1 MANRQIPTVK
11 ARDVGNLPKD
21 EFAFPGPERDRL
33 VEAILDGR
41 KTATTSLMAEFIH
54 DHEPLPSSGRRTIL
68 VNSDNQPVAV
78 LRYASVS
85 VIRLGVVTWQHVL
98 NEGEGYK
105 SLAEWREAHESFWTS
120 ENMRQALDDPN
131 FTVDDQTPVV
141 LETFHVEAIV
151 VN

>member
-11 ARDVGNLPKD
+11 AQDVGNLPRD

-33 VEAILDGR
+33 VKAILDGG
-41 KTATTSLMAEFIH
+41 KTATTSLMTEFIH

-105 SLAEWREAHESFWTS
+105 SLAEWREAHEFFWTS
-120 ENMRQALDDPN
+120 ENMRQALDDPD
-131 FTVDDQTPVV
+131 FTVDDQTLVV

>member
-1 MANRQIPTVK
+1 MINRQIPTVK
-11 ARDVGNLPKD
+11 AQDVANLPKD
-21 EFAFPGPERDRL
+21 EFAFPGPERDCL
-33 VEAILDGR
+33 VEAILEGR
-41 KTATTSLMAEFIH
+41 KTTTTSLMAEFIH
-54 DHEPLPSSGRRTIL
+54 DHEPLPSAGGRTLL

-85 VIRLGVVTWQHVL
+85 VTRLGVVTWQHVL

-120 ENMRQALDDPN
+120 ENMRQALDDPD
-131 FTVDDQTPVV
+131 FTVDDQTLVV
-141 LETFHVEAIV
+141 LETFHVDAIV

>member
-11 ARDVGNLPKD
+11 AQDVGNLPRD

-33 VEAILDGR
+33 VKAILDGG

-120 ENMRQALDDPN
+120 ENMRQALDDPD
-131 FTVDDQTPVV
+131 FTVDDQTLVV
-141 LETFHVEAIV
+141 LETFHVDAIV

>member
-1 MANRQIPTVK
+1 MANRQIPTIK

-33 VEAILDGR
+33 VEAILNGR

-54 DHEPLPSSGRRTIL
+54 DHEPLPSSGRRTL
-68 VNSDNQPVAV
+68 LLNSDDRPIAI

-85 VIRLGVVTWQHVL
+85 VTRLGLVTLQHVL
-98 NEGEGYK
+98 NEGEDYK
-105 SLAEWREAHESFWTS
+105 SLPEWREAHESFWTS
-120 ENMRQALDDPN
+120 ENMRQALDDPD
-131 FTVDDQTPVV
+131 FTVDDQTLVV
-141 LETFHVEAIV
+141 LETFYVETRV

>member
-1 MANRQIPTVK
+1 MANRQIPTIK

-68 VNSDNQPVAV
+68 VNSDNQSVAV

-85 VIRLGVVTWQHVL
+85 VIRLGLVTWQHVL

-120 ENMRQALDDPN
+120 ENMRQALGDPN
-131 FTVDDQTPVV
+131 FTVDDQTLVV
-141 LETFHVEAIV
+141 LETFHVETIV
-151 VN
+151 IN

>member
-1 MANRQIPTVK
+1 MTNRQIPTVK
-11 ARDVGNLPKD
+11 VRDVRNLSKD

-54 DHEPLPSSGRRTIL
+54 DHEPLPSSGRRTVL
-68 VNSDNQPVAV
+68 LNSDDQPVAL
-78 LRYASVS
+78 LRYVSVS
-85 VIRLGVVTWQHVL
+85 VTRLGLVTLQHVL

-105 SLAEWREAHESFWTS
+105 TLTEWRKIHESFWTS
-120 ENMRQALDDPN
+120 ENMLQALDDPD
-131 FTVDDQTPVV
+131 FTVDDQTLVV
-141 LETFHVEAIV
+141 LETFYVEAMV

>member
-1 MANRQIPTVK
+1 MANRQIPTIK

-41 KTATTSLMAEFIH
+41 KTATTSLMAEFTH

-85 VIRLGVVTWQHVL
+85 VIRLGLVTWQHVL

-120 ENMRQALDDPN
+120 ENMRQALDDPD
-131 FTVDDQTPVV
+131 FTVDDQTLVV
-141 LETFHVEAIV
+141 LESFHVEAIA

>member
-1 MANRQIPTVK
+1 MANRQIPTIK

-78 LRYASVS
+78 FRYASVS

-120 ENMRQALDDPN
+120 ENMRQALGDPN
-131 FTVDDQTPVV
+131 FTVDDQTLVV

>member
-11 ARDVGNLPKD
+11 ARDVGNLPED
-21 EFAFPGPERDRL
+21 EFAFSGPERDRL

-41 KTATTSLMAEFIH
+41 KTATTSLMAEYLH

-85 VIRLGVVTWQHVL
+85 VIRLGLVTWQHVL

-120 ENMRQALDDPN
+120 ENMRQALDDPD
-131 FTVDDQTPVV
+131 FTVDDQTLVV

>member
-21 EFAFPGPERDRL
+21 GFAFPGPERDRL

-41 KTATTSLMAEFIH
+41 KTATTSLMAEFLH

-85 VIRLGVVTWQHVL
+85 VIRLGVVAWQHVL

-120 ENMRQALDDPN
+120 ENMRQALGDPN
-131 FTVDDQTPVV
+131 FTVDDQTLVV
-141 LETFHVEAIV
+141 LETFHVETIV
-151 VN
+151 IN

>member
-11 ARDVGNLPKD
+11 AQDVGNLPRD

-33 VEAILDGR
+33 VKAILDGG
-41 KTATTSLMAEFIH
+41 KTATTSLMTEFIH

-120 ENMRQALDDPN
+120 ENMRQALDDPD
-131 FTVDDQTPVV
+131 FTVDDQTLVV
-141 LETFHVEAIV
+141 LETFDVEAIV

>member
-11 ARDVGNLPKD
+11 AQDVGNLPRD

-33 VEAILDGR
+33 VVAILDGR
-41 KTATTSLMAEFIH
+41 KTATTSLMEEFIH
-54 DHEPLPSSGRRTIL
+54 DHEPLPSSGRRTVL
-68 VNSDNQPVAV
+68 VDSDNQPVAV

-85 VIRLGVVTWQHVL
+85 VIRLGLVTWQHVL

-120 ENMRQALDDPN
+120 ENMRQALDDPD
-131 FTVDDQTPVV
+131 FTVDDQTLVV
-141 LETFHVEAIV
+141 LETFHVETIV
-151 VN
+151 IN

>member
-54 DHEPLPSSGRRTIL
+54 DHEPLPSSGRQTIL

-105 SLAEWREAHESFWTS
+105 SPAEWREAHESFWTS
-120 ENMRQALDDPN
+120 ENMRQALDDPD
-131 FTVDDQTPVV
+131 FTVDDQTLVV
-141 LETFHVEAIV
+141 LETFHVEAIA

>member
-1 MANRQIPTVK
+1 MANRQIPTIK

-120 ENMRQALDDPN
+120 ENMRQALDDPD
-131 FTVDDQTPVV
+131 FTVDDQTLVV
-141 LETFHVEAIV
+141 LETFRVEAIV

>member
-41 KTATTSLMAEFIH
+41 KTTTTSLMEEFIH

-85 VIRLGVVTWQHVL
+85 VTRLGVVAWQHVL
-98 NEGEGYK
+98 NEREGYK

-120 ENMRQALDDPN
+120 ENMRQALGDPN
-131 FTVDDQTPVV
+131 FTVDDQTLVV

>member
-11 ARDVGNLPKD
+11 ARDVGNLSKD

-54 DHEPLPSSGRRTIL
+54 DHEPPPSSGRRTVL
-68 VNSDNQPVAV
+68 LDSDDQPVAL
-78 LRYASVS
+78 LRYVSVS
-85 VIRLGVVTWQHVL
+85 VTRLGLVKLQHVL

-105 SLAEWREAHESFWTS
+105 SLTEWREIHESFWTS
-120 ENMRQALDDPN
+120 ENMLQALDDPD
-131 FTVDDQTPVV
+131 FTVDDQTLVV
-141 LETFHVEAIV
+141 LETFYVEAMV
-151 VN
+151 MN

>member
-41 KTATTSLMAEFIH
+41 KTTTTSLMEEFIH

-68 VNSDNQPVAV
+68 VNSDNQSVAV

-85 VIRLGVVTWQHVL
+85 VIRLGLVTWQHVL

-105 SLAEWREAHESFWTS
+105 GLAEWREAHESFWTS
-120 ENMRQALDDPN
+120 GNMRQGLDDPD
-131 FTVDDQTPVV
+131 FTVDDQTLVV
-141 LETFHVEAIV
+141 LETFDVEAVV

>member
-1 MANRQIPTVK
+1 MANRQIPTIK

-85 VIRLGVVTWQHVL
+85 MTRLGVVTWQHVL

-120 ENMRQALDDPN
+120 ENMRQALGDPN
-131 FTVDDQTPVV
+131 FTVDDQTLVV

>member
-1 MANRQIPTVK
+1 MANRPIPTIK
-11 ARDVGNLPKD
+11 TRDVGNLPKD

-33 VEAILDGR
+33 AEAILDGR
-41 KTATTSLMAEFIH
+41 KTATTSLMTEFIH

-85 VIRLGVVTWQHVL
+85 VTRLGVVTWQHVL

-120 ENMRQALDDPN
+120 ANMRQALDVPN
-131 FTVDDQTPVV
+131 FIVDDQTLVV
-141 LETFHVEAIV
+141 LATFYVEAVV

>member
-1 MANRQIPTVK
+1 MANRQMPTVK
-11 ARDVGNLPKD
+11 VRDVGNLSKD

-54 DHEPLPSSGRRTIL
+54 DHEPLPSSGRRTL
-68 VNSDNQPVAV
+68 LLNSDDQPIAI

-85 VIRLGVVTWQHVL
+85 VTRLGLVTLQHVL
-98 NEGEGYK
+98 NEGEDYK
-105 SLAEWREAHESFWTS
+105 SLPEWREAHESFWTS
-120 ENMRQALDDPN
+120 ENMRQALNDPD
-131 FTVDDQTPVV
+131 FTVDDQTLVV
-141 LETFHVEAIV
+141 LETFYLEARV

>member
-41 KTATTSLMAEFIH
+41 KTATTSLMGEFIH

-85 VIRLGVVTWQHVL
+85 VIRLSVVTWQHVL

-120 ENMRQALDDPN
+120 ENMRQALGDPD
-131 FTVDDQTPVV
+131 FTVDDQTLVV

>member
-11 ARDVGNLPKD
+11 AQDVGNLPRD

-33 VEAILDGR
+33 VKAILDGG

-54 DHEPLPSSGRRTIL
+54 NHEPLPSSGRRTIL

-85 VIRLGVVTWQHVL
+85 VIRLGLVTWQHVL

-120 ENMRQALDDPN
+120 GNMRQALDDPD
-131 FTVDDQTPVV
+131 FTVDEQTLVV
-141 LETFHVEAIV
+141 LETFDVEAIA